1 MQKHPSPLNFHA
13 FLKAK
18 FPLLYQSSK
27 SGKPNFYL
35 PNKTE
40 ASILKNNSLNIFSVK
55 INQYTGATDVHR
67 QKKRKST
74 VKRTI

>member
-27 SGKPNFYL
+27 SGT
-35 PNKTE
+35 NKKQ
-40 ASILKNNSLNIFSVK
+40 AN
-55 INQYTGATDVHR
+55 YR
-67 QKKRKST
+67 KKRSFLQLCVFAEKNT
-74 VKRTI
+74 VSLAKPDCKGALVPKKP